1 MVVLPGDIPH
11 LMFNLGALPLY
22 VSLHVS
28 FPPSLLEH
36 LLFPA
41 CHFSQ
46 REPVTF
52 EQKSI
57 FVVSSIVNESVVYLL
72 KICNA
77 LLDLKGMDSSLSFM
91 NIGKWGEEDL
101 PQGDRHN
108 ADLLPITLIIY
119 TKKKNLRKPSF
130 NSAAAQQITLLQ
142 GSNKG

>member
-36 LLFPA
+36 LLLFPA

-57 FVVSSIVNESVVYLL
+57 FVVPSIVNESVVYLL

-91 NIGKWGEEDL
+91 KIGKWGEEDL

-119 TKKKNLRKPSF
+119 TKKKKP
-130 NSAAAQQITLLQ
+130 
-142 GSNKG
+142 